1 MVATGHENLDALLRR
16 DDCEFVV
23 RLIEEPDT
31 VLPRHAKLVIARP
44 PYTVASETALM
55 AAEEISH
62 LVTKNSG
69 GWQTHAKL
77 DAAKA
82 LGVTVLMV
90 ARPVYPPARE
100 VGTIEDAVA
109 ALHLEA
115 S

>member
-1 MVATGHENLDALLRR
+1 MTTGHEDLDALLRR

-31 VLPRHAKLVIARP
+31 ALPRHAKLVIARP

-55 AAEEISH
+55 RAEEITH

-77 DAAKA
+77 EAAQ
-82 LGVTVLMV
+82 G
-90 ARPVYPPARE
+90 AR
-100 VGTIEDAVA
+100 
-109 ALHLEA
+109 A
-115 S
+115 SPC